1 MTHPAAPFDLETAQA
16 WPGARAVW
24 ARAADGVRLRVAH
37 LGAGDKGTVLLVPGR
52 TEYVEKYGGAG
63 RAFAARGYATLSLD
77 YRGQGLADR
86 TGANRL
92 IGRVADFAEYQR
104 DIDAM
109 VAFARAAEL
118 PEPWFLVGHSLGGA
132 IGLRALA
139 RGLPVRAAVFSA
151 PMWGIVIAPAL
162 KPVAWGLGW
171 TAHMARA
178 EGWLAP
184 GTGRR
189 HHVLTATTQDNLLTT
204 DAEMLAL
211 MRRQIEA
218 CPDLELAGP
227 SVPWLYR
234 ALVECRSLARIA
246 DPGVPTLTVI
256 PGDERIVCTTAM
268 RRAVARW
275 PRAAHL
281 DMPGG
286 RHETMM
292 ETAPRRAAFFDA
304 AAAHFAAA
312 GGSDRDLAEGV
323 A

>member
-1 MTHPAAPFDLETAQA
+1 MTDPPAPFEHDTAQA

-24 ARAADGVRLRVAH
+24 VRAADGVRLRVAH
-37 LGAGDKGTVLLVPGR
+37 LGAGNKGTVLLVPGR

-63 RAFAARGYATLSLD
+63 CELSSRGYATVSLD

-92 IGRVADFAEYQR
+92 IGRVGDFAEYQR

-109 VAFARAAEL
+109 VAFARAADF
-118 PEPWFLVGHSLGGA
+118 PKPWFLLAHSLGGA

-139 RGLPVRAAVFSA
+139 RRLPVRAAVFSA
-151 PMWGIVIAPAL
+151 PMWGIAIATPL

-171 TAHMARA
+171 AAHMARA
-178 EGWLAP
+178 EGWLTP
-184 GTGRR
+184 GTGAR
-189 HHVLTATTQDNLLTT
+189 HHVLTATTDDNLLTT
-204 DAEMLAL
+204 DTEMLAL
-211 MRRQIEA
+211 MRRQIEV

-256 PGDERIVCTTAM
+256 PGDERIVCTAAM
-268 RRAVARW
+268 RLAVARW

-281 DMPGG
+281 EVPGG

-292 ETAPRRAAFFDA
+292 ETPARRTAFFDA
-304 AAAHFAAA
+304 AAAHFATASK
-312 GGSDRDLAEGV
+312 SDGDLAEGV